1 MKVLVTGASGFVG
14 ANLIEVL
21 KDAGNKVIATSRS
34 RVEQPGIF
42 YVHSPELAPEEDW
55 VRGVGFASGYRKGG
69 SGYCHC
75 KIEIKSLKTMDNSV
89 TKTPIRR

>member
-1 MKVLVTGASGFVG
+1 MRVLVTGASGFVG
-14 ANLIEVL
+14 ANLIEIL
-21 KDAGNKVIATSRS
+21 KDEGNKVVATSRS

-42 YVHSPELAPEEDW
+42 YVRSPELAPEEDW

>member
-14 ANLIEVL
+14 RSLTEALRDYGHEVT
-21 KDAGNKVIATSRS
+21 ASSRS